1 MTRVLNTY
9 TSAKMTGNVELVP
22 EVDVNALELL
32 LSSNVVSELFHLYM
46 SALTS
51 NIIVWLQKA
60 LDTDTKD

>member
-1 MTRVLNTY
+1 
-9 TSAKMTGNVELVP
+9 MTGNVELVP
-22 EVDVNALELL
+22 EVDINALELL

-46 SALTS
+46 AALTS

>member
-1 MTRVLNTY
+1 
-9 TSAKMTGNVELVP
+9 MTGNVELVP